1 MGRISSSFIGL
12 LIHKVLIILKTLD
25 YPCSGKGKL
34 CTSGGSMGDQ
44 EDISYTRVELT
55 VLVEIES
62 RKDSY
67 F

>member
-44 EDISYTRVELT
+44 EDISYTRVEL
-55 VLVEIES
+55 
-62 RKDSY
+62 RY
-67 F
+67 W